1 MTGGPLK
8 GGQLASK
15 GGRGGRMLPPP
26 LMKETLIGKWL
37 GFGGCTR
44 SHRYLIAGAGIR
56 NPSAVMSTG
65 KGYSIYT

>member
-15 GGRGGRMLPPP
+15 GGGGECSPP

-37 GFGGCTR
+37 GFGGCTG